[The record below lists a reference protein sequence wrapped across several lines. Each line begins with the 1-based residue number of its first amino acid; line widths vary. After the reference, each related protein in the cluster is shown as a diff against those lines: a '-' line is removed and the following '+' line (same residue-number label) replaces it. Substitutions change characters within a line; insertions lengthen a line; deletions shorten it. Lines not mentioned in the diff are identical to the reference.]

1 MFLHCFLA
9 CRAAGLHPPFYI
21 CKQWTACNGFLE
33 VSTWDNPRDGG
44 AWWAAVYGVAQSQTR
59 LKWLSS
65 SSSSNSGRCGHCWG
79 FKGSKKKKRIFFI
92 FWGVSVCRNRLRCSI
107 RGRICWVYLQPNP
120 VSRPSCG
127 CEHDLTAPK
136 DTAAGWICSS
146 PNAQHLIMWLY
157 LDVLFF
163 YRGN

>member
-1 MFLHCFLA
+1 MNSLHWIFG
-9 CRAAGLHPPFYI
+9 GLN
-21 CKQWTACNGFLE
+21 WE
-33 VSTWDNPRDGG
+33 NPRDGG
-44 AWWAAVYGVAQSQTR
+44 AWWAAVYGVIQSRTW
-59 LKWLSS
+59 LKRVS

-79 FKGSKKKKRIFFI
+79 FKGSRKKKKKRIFFI

-107 RGRICWVYLQPNP
+107 TGRICWVYFQPNA

-127 CEHDLTAPK
+127 YEHDLTVPK
-136 DTAAGWICSS
+136 GMATGWLGSS

-163 YRGN
+163 TEVIKVKIENMRVGHDSK